1 MKFRWLILF
10 LVVVMTACTP
20 SAETR
25 HGASLSDDAIQETHH
40 GTSLPNDGVRETQNL
55 ASLQAIDSLMWRQ
68 PDSALVVMQGF
79 AGSTEADSLDVFE
92 GHYCQ
97 VLISELL
104 YKNYYAQS
112 NRAELLQT
120 VGYFD
125 SIVGTDGA
133 DARGASLRAS
143 SSSRLRRLSGR
154 SKTVGL
160 VSFLLILGLRW
171 YVFRRQRYLLKAS
184 ILLHKSLSWSWVIIL
199 NKVFRAAQVGKNVVI
214 AANSLFLSL

>member
-1 MKFRWLILF
+1 MFFPIFAAMKLKHLILF
-10 LVVVMTACTP
+10 LAVVVAGC
-20 SAETR
+20 STR
-25 HGASLSDDAIQETHH
+25 RDVPGVEGA
-40 GTSLPNDGVRETQNL
+40 GDGPCVEL
-55 ASLQAIDSLMWRQ
+55 CGIDSLMWRR
-68 PDSALVVMQGF
+68 PDSALMVMQGF
-79 AGSTEADSLDVFE
+79 AGSPEADSLDVFE

-104 YKNYYAQS
+104 YKNDCGQS
-112 NRAELLQT
+112 NRAELLQA

>member
-1 MKFRWLILF
+1 MDSGGIVGFDGGLR
-10 LVVVMTACTP
+10 P
-20 SAETR
+20 SEGEGG
-25 HGASLSDDAIQETHH
+25 GA
-40 GTSLPNDGVRETQNL
+40 DGKPIPEL
-55 ASLQAIDSLMWRQ
+55 AAIDSLMWKQ
-68 PDSALVVMQGF
+68 PDSAF
-79 AGSTEADSLDVFE
+79 AVLRQFAASPNADSLDEFN

-97 VLISELL
+97 LLISELL
-104 YKNYYAQS
+104 YKNYKQQS
-112 NRAELLQT
+112 NRNDLLRA
-120 VGYFD
+120 VHYFD